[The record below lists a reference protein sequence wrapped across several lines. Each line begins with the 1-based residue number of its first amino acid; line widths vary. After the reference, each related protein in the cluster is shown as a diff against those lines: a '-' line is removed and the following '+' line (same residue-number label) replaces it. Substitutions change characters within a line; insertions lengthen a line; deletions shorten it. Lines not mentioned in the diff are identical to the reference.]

1 MPKVE
6 VGGEFAGARV
16 DKFLQ
21 GALGEVSRTDVQKLL
36 AAGQVVF
43 EGGAVQKNF
52 RVAPGMVLEVLSL
65 PEKAA
70 STLEPEDIP
79 LDIVF
84 EDADLVVLNKPRG
97 LVVHPGNGVQNGTLA
112 AGLLFHF
119 KENLSSLN
127 GPLRPGIVH
136 RLDKDTPGLMLVAK
150 TDAAHRSL
158 AAQLETR
165 SLSRTYRA
173 LVWGRPRDAEGVVDA
188 PIGRDPRNRLKQA
201 VTKAGKPAR
210 THYEVLEKFAFA
222 TLVEF
227 HLETGRTHQIRVH
240 CRHMGTPIL
249 GDRTYGGG
257 EACLTRVP
265 PLLRSVAAR
274 ALELAPAQMLQA
286 VKLKFLHPADQREL
300 EFAVPAEPAFA
311 SILELL
317 RREAADTGAA
327 SEPLFNEFEAEL
339 RFEEEEPEVEEK
351 PECEFPPRKERLT
364 RAERLAKK
372 KERLALKKARE
383 LERRKRLAENP
394 DEVFMPGHEPA
405 IDPNLV

>member
-6 VGGEFAGARV
+6 VAGEFAGARV

-21 GALGEVSRTDVQKLL
+21 AALGGVSRTDVQKLL
-36 AAGQVVF
+36 ASGQVLC
-43 EGGAVQKNF
+43 GGAPVQKNF
-52 RVAPGMVLEVLSL
+52 RVAAGMELEVLSL
-65 PEKAA
+65 PAKEA
-70 STLEPEDIP
+70 STLEPEELP

-84 EDADLVVLNKPRG
+84 EDGELVVLNKPRG
-97 LVVHPGNGVQNGTLA
+97 LVVHPGNGVKNGTLA

-119 KENLSSLN
+119 KEQLSTIN

-150 TDAAHRSL
+150 TDSAHRSL

-173 LVWGRPRDAEGVVDA
+173 LVWGRPRDAEGTVDA
-188 PIGRDPRNRLKQA
+188 PIGRDPRNRLRQA
-201 VTKAGKPAR
+201 VTRAGKPAR

-265 PLLRSVAAR
+265 PLLRPVAEK
-274 ALELAPAQMLQA
+274 ALQLAPAQMLQA
-286 VKLKFLHPADQREL
+286 VKIKFLHPLDGREL
-300 EFAVPAEPAFA
+300 EFDAPTEPAFGG
-311 SILELL
+311 ILELL
-317 RREAADTGAA
+317 RSEAADTCAA
-327 SEPLFNEFEAEL
+327 SEPFFNEFEAGL
-339 RFEEEEPEVEEK
+339 RYEEEEPEPEEE

-383 LERRKRLAENP
+383 LERRKRQAENP
-394 DEVFMPGHEPA
+394 DEVYLPGHEPA